1 MIGFEPRHRQQLY
14 AKQVRLLIATG
25 KLRNDFRC
33 LRYLNIVQ
41 THGAAGRTADKGKPT
56 RAIFLHDFCVVRI

>member
-1 MIGFEPRHRQQLY
+1 M
-14 AKQVRLLIATG
+14 ARLLIATE

-41 THGAAGRTADKGKPT
+41 THGAAGRAADKGKPT
-56 RAIFLHDFCVVRI
+56 RAIFLHDFYVVRI